1 MFLNGHIPCAPYRP
15 LMMWCLSPTSTYIHH
30 QKGFIHTNKLTTA
43 DITLLPS
50 FGAPALVYSQ
60 HNRPARRFKTHKY
73 SYIYESSPGS
83 FFIYKACIFSS
94 FIDFTLKT
102 VKVQLQAQTQWNLT
116 KVPHDSNMTA
126 SNKTALQLIN
136 QLNTE
141 ASSRFGANLNKKIS
155 KVLLFWVSEE
165 LHFFTPPCC
174 TQTGSAVLA
183 PVRFY
188 RLILAIQNIH
198 TSSDRRKSP
207 APPDRERDTA
217 WFLQHNYQLP
227 AGSRHTA
234 TDTVYLGRSLTH

>member
-1 MFLNGHIPCAPYRP
+1 MNHLPAVS
-15 LMMWCLSPTSTYIHH
+15 L
-30 QKGFIHTNKLTTA
+30 FIKHAFFPASL
-43 DITLLPS
+43 ILPS
-50 FGAPALVYSQ
+50 KLSKCNWRHRLNETWPKS
-60 HNRPARRFKTHKY
+60 H
-73 SYIYESSPGS
+73 
-83 FFIYKACIFSS
+83 
-94 FIDFTLKT
+94 
-102 VKVQLQAQTQWNLT
+102 
-116 KVPHDSNMTA
+116 MTA
-126 SNKTALQLIN
+126 SSKHYAQKTALQLIN

-155 KVLLFWVSEE
+155 KALLFWVSEE

-217 WFLQHNYQLP
+217 WFPQHNYQLP

-234 TDTVYLGRSLTH
+234 TDTVHLGRSLTHLLTTTSSPSLFLSLHMLSCLHDEHGGSTRWSFL

>member
-1 MFLNGHIPCAPYRP
+1 MNHLPAVY
-15 LMMWCLSPTSTYIHH
+15 L
-30 QKGFIHTNKLTTA
+30 FIKHA
-43 DITLLPS
+43 
-50 FGAPALVYSQ
+50 F
-60 HNRPARRFKTHKY
+60 
-73 SYIYESSPGS
+73 
-83 FFIYKACIFSS
+83 FSS

-102 VKVQLQAQTQWNLT
+102 VKGQLQAQTQWNLT
-116 KVPHDSNMTA
+116 KVPHDSKQQ
-126 SNKTALQLIN
+126 KTALQLIN

-155 KVLLFWVSEE
+155 QVLLFWVSEE

-188 RLILAIQNIH
+188 RLILAIENIH

-217 WFLQHNYQLP
+217 WFPQHNYQLP

-234 TDTVYLGRSLTH
+234 TDTVHLGRSLTH